1 MTAMLRLANVSR
13 RFGGLI
19 AVNNVSFE
27 LRAGEIVGLIGP
39 NGAGK
44 TTLVNLITGVHRAG
58 AGEIWYGDERIDRL
72 PPDRIAR
79 LGIARTFQVV
89 QPFPLMTV
97 LENVTGG
104 ALFAG
109 GVPTIGAA
117 KEKAMEHL
125 TFTGL
130 SHLAERPA
138 SSLTLA
144 NRKRLELAK
153 SLATN
158 PRLLL
163 LDEVNAGLNAA
174 EIDAALDLIR
184 AIAARGI
191 TILLIEHVMK
201 VVLIGHEPGA
211 GAASWR
217 ADRRRH
223 PRQRHPRSA
232 RDRSLSRVEVCRAIR
247 SARAMSL
254 LSVENVTAG
263 YGDVQVLWGIDL
275 RVEPGEIVA
284 LIGSNGVG
292 KSTLLRTI
300 SGLLPTRSGR
310 ITLGDA
316 DIGGLPP
323 DQVVAAGIIHVPE
336 GRRLFA
342 AMNVRDN
349 LLMGAYHRRDGTPAI
364 RRDLDFVFG
373 LFPRLYERRL
383 QDASTLSGGEQ
394 QMCAIARGLMAAPRL
409 LMIDELSLG
418 LAPRIVEELSAA
430 LLKINATGLSMLVV
444 EQDVLTAL
452 DLSHQAFVMV
462 SGRVTLS
469 GPSKSLADNP
479 VIREAYLGV
488 APVAGV
494 AP

>member
-58 AGEIWYGDERIDRL
+58 TGEIWYGDERIDRL

-79 LGIARTFQVV
+79 RGIARTFQVV

-109 GVPTIGAA
+109 GVPTIRAA

-138 SSLTLA
+138 SALTLA

-184 AIAARGI
+184 SIAARGI

-201 VVLIGHEPGA
+201 VVLTA
-211 GAASWR
+211 T
-217 ADRRRH
+217 
-223 PRQRHPRSA
+223 
-232 RDRSLSRVEVCRAIR
+232 SRVLVLHHGELIADDTPG
-247 SARAMSL
+247 
-254 LSVENVTAG
+254 SVTR
-263 YGDVQVLWGIDL
+263 DP
-275 RVEPGEIVA
+275 RVI
-284 LIGSNGVG
+284 
-292 KSTLLRTI
+292 
-300 SGLLPTRSGR
+300 
-310 ITLGDA
+310 
-316 DIGGLPP
+316 
-323 DQVVAAGIIHVPE
+323 
-336 GRRLFA
+336 
-342 AMNVRDN
+342 
-349 LLMGAYHRRDGTPAI
+349 
-364 RRDLDFVFG
+364 
-373 LFPRLYERRL
+373 
-383 QDASTLSGGEQ
+383 
-394 QMCAIARGLMAAPRL
+394 
-409 LMIDELSLG
+409 
-418 LAPRIVEELSAA
+418 
-430 LLKINATGLSMLVV
+430 
-444 EQDVLTAL
+444 
-452 DLSHQAFVMV
+452 
-462 SGRVTLS
+462 
-469 GPSKSLADNP
+469 
-479 VIREAYLGV
+479 EAYLGPKFAARYGAL
-488 APVAGV
+488 AP
-494 AP
+494 

>member
-1 MTAMLRLANVSR
+1 MLQLSSVTKS
-13 RFGGLI
+13 FGERTLLEDVTWQI
-19 AVNNVSFE
+19 T
-27 LRAGEIVGLIGP
+27 AGERVGLCGP

-44 TTLVNLITGVHRAG
+44 TTLVNLITGVHQAG

-79 LGIARTFQVV
+79 RGIARTFQVV

-184 AIAARGI
+184 AIAARGV

-201 VVLIGHEPGA
+201 VVLTATSRILVLHHGELIADDTPGNIT
-211 GAASWR
+211 R
-217 ADRRRH
+217 D
-223 PRQRHPRSA
+223 PR
-232 RDRSLSRVEVCRAIR
+232 
-247 SARAMSL
+247 
-254 LSVENVTAG
+254 
-263 YGDVQVLWGIDL
+263 
-275 RVEPGEIVA
+275 
-284 LIGSNGVG
+284 
-292 KSTLLRTI
+292 
-300 SGLLPTRSGR
+300 
-310 ITLGDA
+310 
-316 DIGGLPP
+316 
-323 DQVVAAGIIHVPE
+323 
-336 GRRLFA
+336 
-342 AMNVRDN
+342 
-349 LLMGAYHRRDGTPAI
+349 
-364 RRDLDFVFG
+364 
-373 LFPRLYERRL
+373 
-383 QDASTLSGGEQ
+383 
-394 QMCAIARGLMAAPRL
+394 
-409 LMIDELSLG
+409 
-418 LAPRIVEELSAA
+418 
-430 LLKINATGLSMLVV
+430 
-444 EQDVLTAL
+444 
-452 DLSHQAFVMV
+452 
-462 SGRVTLS
+462 
-469 GPSKSLADNP
+469 
-479 VIREAYLGV
+479 VIEAYLGQGAWAEH
-488 APVAGV
+488 APS
-494 AP
+494 